1 MKWSAGVRRG
11 TSWETGKL
19 RLSLNIWGKFKNP
32 MVHYLELTSI
42 HHPSQ
47 SHDLLLLGIVTIA
60 MGLHGSTTLFPTDF
74 NPSRQPMGR
83 DMRPWNTCCEEQDSH
98 HGNISRDT
106 YIYIYVYIYICICI
120 HIYIWSMRLN
130 IVCVLFSYNHTH
142 GGSIILIKM
151 NLIEDKIVYSCIITI
166 GYYLIHSLLL
176 GFLPLWVYI
185 CL

>member
-60 MGLHGSTTLFPTDF
+60 AMGLHDSTTLFPTDF
-74 NPSRQPMGR
+74 NPSRQSMGR
-83 DMRPWNTCCEEQDSH
+83 DMRPWNTCCCEEQDSH

-106 YIYIYVYIYICICI
+106 YIYICI
-120 HIYIWSMRLN
+120 HIYIYTYDRCVWILFAFFSLKTIPMQVLSSWSKWTQLDIR
-130 IVCVLFSYNHTH
+130 
-142 GGSIILIKM
+142 
-151 NLIEDKIVYSCIITI
+151 
-166 GYYLIHSLLL
+166 
-176 GFLPLWVYI
+176 
-185 CL
+185 

>member
-60 MGLHGSTTLFPTDF
+60 AMGLHDSTTLFPTDF
-74 NPSRQPMGR
+74 NPSRQSMGR
-83 DMRPWNTCCEEQDSH
+83 DMRPWNTYCCEEQDSH

-106 YIYIYVYIYICICI
+106 YIYIYVYIF
-120 HIYIWSMRLN
+120 IYIHMIDAFEYCLRS
-130 IVCVLFSYNHTH
+130 F
-142 GGSIILIKM
+142 
-151 NLIEDKIVYSCIITI
+151 
-166 GYYLIHSLLL
+166 LLKPYPWR
-176 GFLPLWVYI
+176 FYHPDQNEPNWI
-185 CL
+185 